1 MDKTQLKKDEVIL
14 GTVKPIVNR
23 MIGWIISSAIILS
36 LLILMLVLEFNELST
51 LYNTLLIVFISLL
64 FLLLGFKCFGLI
76 KKYLFNEYTL
86 TTKNIYVTGVD
97 VLRVKKASIS
107 YSKIVDVK
115 IYVNGLFKTYD
126 IEIYS
131 KKTPL
136 SIDQSNKDVSVVID
150 NISKRDVDFIMN
162 VINKYK
168 K

>member
-1 MDKTQLKKDEVIL
+1 MDKTKLKKDEVIL
-14 GTVKPIVNR
+14 GTVKPIINR
-23 MIGWIISSAIILS
+23 MIGWVISSVVILS
-36 LLILMLVLEFNELST
+36 LLVLILVLEFNDLST
-51 LYNTLLIVFISLL
+51 LYNVLFIVFISLL

-76 KKYLFNEYTL
+76 KKYHINEYVL

-97 VLRVKKASIS
+97 VLRVKRASIS

-131 KKTPL
+131 NKTPL
-136 SIDQSNKDVSVVID
+136 SIDQSNKDVSIVID
-150 NISKRDVDFIMN
+150 NISKRDVDFIMS